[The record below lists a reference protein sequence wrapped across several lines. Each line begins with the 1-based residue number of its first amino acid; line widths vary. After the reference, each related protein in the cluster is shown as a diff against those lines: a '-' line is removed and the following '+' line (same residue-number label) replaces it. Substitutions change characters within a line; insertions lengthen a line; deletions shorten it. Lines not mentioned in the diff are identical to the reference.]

1 MTPRTGHAC
10 RTKLER
16 AICTEMDG
24 QRVPHEHRSL
34 RFRVHDAAGGST
46 KYEPAIVARRGPILF
61 LVEPVA
67 PGRTARIRRLI
78 GFLQQHSPEIVLV
91 IVTADAAVDEIRPE
105 AYDEIYGA
113 SDVGR
118 MTARIREQDP
128 EGIVQPFRKSSRP
141 GTRPHDT
148 TK

>member
-128 EGIVQPFRKSSRP
+128 EGIVQPFRKPPRP
-141 GTRPHDT
+141 GMRHRDT
-148 TK
+148 AK

>member
-1 MTPRTGHAC
+1 VTPRTGHAC

-128 EGIVQPFRKSSRP
+128 EGIVQPFRKPPRP
-141 GTRPHDT
+141 GMRHRDT
-148 TK
+148 AK